1 MMEPSTNPTTNP
13 TTAEQP
19 LIENTFP
26 LQPEPAPPPAAP
38 PPDLRPRRHWLK
50 PVLLGLIVLVGLAG
64 MLGGTYWFGY
74 SHGKA
79 ALAKVDAAGQAT
91 ALQVPKGATIIEQ
104 CSKGRGAQYVLP
116 SNIPRG
122 PVFNVFNG
130 KVIGIEYMISPDD
143 LSEGYTFFNLP
154 TYGQK
159 FDHLD
164 IGLLSKGHTGY
175 PEPHYHVDLYTVS
188 RSVSESSKCQ

>member
-1 MMEPSTNPTTNP
+1 MEPSANPTTNP

-19 LIENTFP
+19 LIEKTFP

-91 ALQVPKGATIIEQ
+91 ALQVP
-104 CSKGRGAQYVLP
+104 
-116 SNIPRG
+116 G

-130 KVIGIEYMISPDD
+130 KVIGIEYMISPMTCPKAIRFSTYPLTARNSTTWISACFPKATRGIRSPTTMSICILYPGRSPSR
-143 LSEGYTFFNLP
+143 LSVNKPPHSCLKQQSKP
-154 TYGQK
+154 T
-159 FDHLD
+159 
-164 IGLLSKGHTGY
+164 
-175 PEPHYHVDLYTVS
+175 
-188 RSVSESSKCQ
+188 